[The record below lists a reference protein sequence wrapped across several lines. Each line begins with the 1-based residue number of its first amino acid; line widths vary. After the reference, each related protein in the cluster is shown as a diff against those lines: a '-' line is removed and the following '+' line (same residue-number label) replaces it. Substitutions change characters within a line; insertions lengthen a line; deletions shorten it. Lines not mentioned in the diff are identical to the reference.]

1 MSLTADLVQLLL
13 VGFLRGAL
21 NISPCTNLCDAG
33 DYVAEDNALG
43 KTGGKRAIKEVVSS
57 FSVMRPSLGN
67 SYHLAVKSN
76 QRRCSRYG
84 LPGSALKAVTAFR
97 PTQRCEATSKSYGW
111 GAGRILGRI
120 IRAHTTFISW
130 RPCSKT
136 GAIGISQDWTEIK

>member
-43 KTGGKRAIKEVVSS
+43 KTGGKKAIKEVVSS
-57 FSVMRPSLGN
+57 FSVMRLSLGN

-111 GAGRILGRI
+111 GGGMLGRIL
-120 IRAHTTFISW
+120 RAPHHFHQLETLLKNRGNRYLSG
-130 RPCSKT
+130 P
-136 GAIGISQDWTEIK
+136 D